1 MNDVGETEREP
12 DGPWPEDEPGEPG
25 AEGGSE
31 TARRSKLPLM
41 PDPKDD
47 TPLGDSDQHSTG

>member
-1 MNDVGETEREP
+1 MADDEDRPAEP
-12 DGPWPEDEPGEPG
+12 APEDQPGEPG

-31 TARRSKLPLM
+31 TARRSKAPMM

-47 TPLGDSDQHSTG
+47 SPVGDSDQHSTG